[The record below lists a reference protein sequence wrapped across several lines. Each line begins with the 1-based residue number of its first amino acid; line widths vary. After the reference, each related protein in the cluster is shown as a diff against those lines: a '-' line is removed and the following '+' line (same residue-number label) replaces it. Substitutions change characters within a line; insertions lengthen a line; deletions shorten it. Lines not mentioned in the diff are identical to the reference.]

1 MMRLL
6 KKLADAFRSGREPTA
21 EERSSWRPGAPAPG
35 PAAEQPKRFSTL
47 LPGAARESDVVE
59 GAEEKPADRGSSS

>member
-1 MMRLL
+1 MMRIL
-6 KKLADAFRSGREPTA
+6 KKIADAFRSGREQTA
-21 EERSSWRPGAPAPG
+21 EARHSWRPGAPAAE

-47 LPGAARESDVVE
+47 LPGAARESDVLE